1 MFFHLLV
8 SAQFHFKFAEEKVKV
23 KWSFV

>member
-8 SAQFHFKFAEEKVKV
+8 SAQFYFKFAEEKVKV